1 MYEADRDKTTIM
13 IERANNQYN
22 IILFG
27 LKNAG
32 ETYQRMMS
40 KIFMEEI
47 CDKFEV
53 YMDVMIFKYNS
64 EKLYDKTL
72 ASVFKRFNSII

>member
-1 MYEADRDKTTIM
+1 MYEVDRDKTTIM

-22 IILFG
+22 TILFG
-27 LKNAG
+27 PKNAG
-32 ETYQRMMS
+32 ETYQRMMN

-47 CDKFEV
+47 GEKFEV

-72 ASVFKRFNSII
+72 SSVFQRFDSII